1 MGIILFNTLSRKKER
16 FSPQKKKTV
25 TLYTCGPTV
34 YRSQHIGN
42 YRTFIAEDM
51 LKRTLIINGFRVWH
65 VMNITDVGHLVSD
78 ADVGEDKLAREA
90 RLTKKSAWDIAR
102 FYEHEFK
109 SDLKELRILPAG
121 TFVRATDHIREQI
134 RLIQTL
140 ERKGFTYTTADGVYF
155 DTSRIQKYGE
165 LAGRKAPLGA
175 KAGVRAPMREKR
187 NPTDFALWKFS
198 DPNSPKRQMEWRSP
212 WGVGFPGWHIECSAM
227 SMKYLGETIDI
238 HCGGGDHMQIHHP
251 NEIAQSEAATGKPF
265 VRFWVHV
272 AFLSVRGA
280 KMAKSL
286 PETNITLQ
294 TLKARGFDPL
304 DFRYLVLGTHYRKP
318 LSFSWEALE
327 GARNTRGTLIAVYTR
342 LPTKS
347 QKADKALKEEILKA
361 MNDELNTPK
370 ALAILWKGLHKKAS
384 RNFVMWADRIFGL
397 DVVQSSRI
405 KIIIPPLVAAL
416 AKERE
421 ALRREKKWQEA
432 DHIRRKVEEMGYR
445 IEDTAIGN
453 AIHKI

>member
-16 FSPQKKKTV
+16 FAPLKKKTV

-42 YRTFIAEDM
+42 YRTFIAEDI
-51 LKRTLIINGFRVWH
+51 LRRILIINGFRVRH
-65 VMNITDVGHLVSD
+65 IMNITDVGHLVSD
-78 ADVGEDKLAREA
+78 ADAGEDKLAREA
-90 RLTKKSAWDIAR
+90 RLTKKNAWDIAR
-102 FYEHEFK
+102 FYEREFK
-109 SDLKELRILPAG
+109 SDIKELRILPAS

-134 RLIQTL
+134 QLIRVL

-165 LAGRKAPLGA
+165 LAGRKASGT
-175 KAGVRAPMREKR
+175 KAGARVEMREKR

-212 WGVGFPGWHIECSAM
+212 WGVGFPGWNIECSAM

-238 HCGGGDHMQIHHP
+238 HCGGGDHLQIHHP
-251 NEIAQSEAATGKPF
+251 NEKAQSEAATGKPF
-265 VRFWVHV
+265 VRFWMHV

-294 TLKARGFDPL
+294 TLKARGFGPL
-304 DFRYLVLGTHYRKP
+304 DFRYLMLGTHYRKP
-318 LSFSWEALE
+318 ISFSWEALG
-327 GARNTRGTLIAVYTR
+327 GARNTRETLIASYQH
-342 LPTKS
+342 LPAKS
-347 QKADKALKEEILKA
+347 QKADKAFKEAILKA
-361 MNDELNTPK
+361 MNDDLNTPR
-370 ALAILWKGLHKKAS
+370 ALAVLWKGLHKKAS
-384 RNFVMWADRIFGL
+384 RNFVLWADHIFGL
-397 DVVQSSRI
+397 DVIRTSRI

-416 AKERE
+416 ARERE

-445 IEDTAIGN
+445 IEDTSEGPLIN
-453 AIHKI
+453 KL